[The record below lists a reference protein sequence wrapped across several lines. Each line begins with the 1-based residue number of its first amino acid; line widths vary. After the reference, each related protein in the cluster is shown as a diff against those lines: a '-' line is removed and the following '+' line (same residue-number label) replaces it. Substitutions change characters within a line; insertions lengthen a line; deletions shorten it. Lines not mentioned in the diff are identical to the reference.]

1 MVTTI
6 TTTIAIMI
14 LGYMI
19 FINHKFNKRLDH
31 IELRLMDL
39 DDAIEREAKTLDDA
53 NDLNDEKIRKIGI
66 DNKAQITNTHNNVRN
81 NSDRITRIEGL
92 MVDNNWKSY

>member
-19 FINHKFNKRLDH
+19 FINHKFNK
-31 IELRLMDL
+31 
-39 DDAIEREAKTLDDA
+39 
-53 NDLNDEKIRKIGI
+53 
-66 DNKAQITNTHNNVRN
+66 HNNVRN

>member
-66 DNKAQITNTHNNVRN
+66 DNKALITNTHNNVRN